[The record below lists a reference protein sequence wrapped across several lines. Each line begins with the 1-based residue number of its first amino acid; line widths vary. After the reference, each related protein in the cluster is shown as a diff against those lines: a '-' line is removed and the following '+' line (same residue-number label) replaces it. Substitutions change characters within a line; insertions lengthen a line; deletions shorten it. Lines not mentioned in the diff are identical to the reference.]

1 MIKIDDK
8 GITIH
13 GSRVEVNLELGRL
26 IEALLKNEMTSV
38 ELLKTWVDG
47 ADDMTNNDGKNC
59 QELLLRAL
67 DGFINL
73 AESATDNDDEDDDD
87 TPVDKAS
94 ENLARNIMKD
104 IFGKGGI

>member
-26 IEALLKNEMTSV
+26 MEALVSNEMTSI
-38 ELLKTWVDG
+38 ELLKTWVDV
-47 ADDMTNNDGKNC
+47 ADDMANNDSKNVP
-59 QELLLRAL
+59 ELLLRGIE
-67 DGFINL
+67 GFINL
-73 AESATDNDDEDDDD
+73 AESATNDDDEDDD